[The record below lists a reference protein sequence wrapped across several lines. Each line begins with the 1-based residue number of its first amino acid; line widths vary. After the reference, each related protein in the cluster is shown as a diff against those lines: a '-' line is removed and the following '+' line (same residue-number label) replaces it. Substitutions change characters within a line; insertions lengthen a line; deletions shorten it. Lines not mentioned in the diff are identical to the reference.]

1 MPTLFFE
8 TMNDRG
14 KPLSP
19 VDMLKAYL
27 LAPIEEQDARLQA
40 NQVWKQQVLE
50 LISWGGAR
58 TGA

>member
-1 MPTLFFE
+1 
-8 TMNDRG
+8 MNDRG